1 MQLLF
6 VTGNK
11 NKVRE
16 VERVLGFSV
25 EQIEIDLPEIQAINV
40 QTVIEAKAKSAYHQV
55 GRAILV
61 EDTGLSIKAWNG
73 MPGALITWFLK
84 SVGNEGI
91 CRMLEGFEDRQA
103 TAETWI
109 GFYDGKHVES
119 FFGITNGTIAESPR
133 GTKGFGWDS
142 LFIPDGFNKTFAE
155 LTEDEKAHISMRT
168 EAVLKLKAYLGK
180 QNLLLHKTLLG
191 KSTGF

>member
-16 VERVLGFSV
+16 VERLLGFPL
-25 EQIEIDLPEIQAINV
+25 EQVDIDLPEIQAV
-40 QTVIEAKAKSAYHQV
+40 EVKMVIQAKAKSAYEQV

-91 CRMLEGFEDRQA
+91 CKMLEGFECRQA
-103 TAETWI
+103 TAETWL
-109 GFYDGKHVES
+109 GFYDGEHFEAFS
-119 FFGITNGTIAESPR
+119 GATAGTIAEEPR
-133 GTKGFGWDS
+133 GAKGFGWDP
-142 LFIPDGFNKTFAE
+142 LFIPAGSTKTFAE
-155 LTEDEKAHISMRT
+155 LTEEEKVTISMRT
-168 EAVLKLKAYLGK
+168 EAVLKLKAYLEK
-180 QNLLLHKTLLG
+180 
-191 KSTGF
+191 